1 MPSRNHLP
9 NYLLVDYS
17 LCLFAFIF
25 EYLIALHF
33 WKLMVALPDKLIHY
47 CNDVPESPIQ
57 VTELATS
64 FFPPMQLKPSLKGGQ
79 TPPLSQLSHNIQ
91 LLVCLLQSPYS
102 SLKVTLRYADSPLGN
117 VNIKPSCSCVSMIA
131 RRGLCGGKRVC
142 ENFHIKSIIRSRFF
156 TPTSLMKNVQRHIH
170 YFIEL
175 TECDKRRAAAT
186 EGREA
191 ALQ

>member
-1 MPSRNHLP
+1 MPSWNHLP

-64 FFPPMQLKPSLKGGQ
+64 FFPP
-79 TPPLSQLSHNIQ
+79 
-91 LLVCLLQSPYS
+91 
-102 SLKVTLRYADSPLGN
+102 
-117 VNIKPSCSCVSMIA
+117 CS
-131 RRGLCGGKRVC
+131 
-142 ENFHIKSIIRSRFF
+142 
-156 TPTSLMKNVQRHIH
+156 
-170 YFIEL
+170 
-175 TECDKRRAAAT
+175 
-186 EGREA
+186 
-191 ALQ
+191 

>member
-1 MPSRNHLP
+1 MM
-9 NYLLVDYS
+9 
-17 LCLFAFIF
+17 C
-25 EYLIALHF
+25 
-33 WKLMVALPDKLIHY
+33 
-47 CNDVPESPIQ
+47 
-57 VTELATS
+57 
-64 FFPPMQLKPSLKGGQ
+64 
-79 TPPLSQLSHNIQ
+79 LSHLFKWLN
-91 LLVCLLQSPYS
+91 QSPVFFFLCRKSLLSKEGRHHCYPNLVMIYS
-102 SLKVTLRYADSPLGN
+102 CLYICSSHHIQQWKWHCIMLTLPWGMLTLNIMLMRLHDSSERAL
-117 VNIKPSCSCVSMIA
+117 
-131 RRGLCGGKRVC
+131 RGMWVC

>member
-64 FFPPMQLKPSLKGGQ
+64 FFPHAAKAF
-79 TPPLSQLSHNIQ
+79 SQ
-91 LLVCLLQSPYS
+91 
-102 SLKVTLRYADSPLGN
+102 
-117 VNIKPSCSCVSMIA
+117 
-131 RRGLCGGKRVC
+131 
-142 ENFHIKSIIRSRFF
+142 
-156 TPTSLMKNVQRHIH
+156 
-170 YFIEL
+170 
-175 TECDKRRAAAT
+175 RRADAT
-186 EGREA
+186 VIPT
-191 ALQ
+191 